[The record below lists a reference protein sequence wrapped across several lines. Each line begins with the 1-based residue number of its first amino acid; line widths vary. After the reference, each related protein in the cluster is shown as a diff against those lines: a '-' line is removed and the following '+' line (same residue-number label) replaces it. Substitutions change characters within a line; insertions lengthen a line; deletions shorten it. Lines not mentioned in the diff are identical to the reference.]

1 MCVYLCAALPPPLL
15 APQWQFNRDMAAALG
30 FTPAAGLSIK
40 GVVTPQISGL
50 TNINNYKGMV
60 ANGYSAAVGDNT

>member
-1 MCVYLCAALPPPLL
+1 MAAL
-15 APQWQFNRDMAAALG
+15 LG